1 MTYCAWT
8 SPSDK
13 RLNKKKM
20 ITKTYNRITDVPV
33 DELKRMMAEY
43 GRQKS
48 KTVRSSRK
56 YLRSIG
62 MVIKTDGT
70 VITSHSTTLKH

>member
-1 MTYCAWT
+1 
-8 SPSDK
+8 
-13 RLNKKKM
+13 M
-20 ITKTYNRITDVPV
+20 ITKPRNRITDVPV
-33 DELKRMMAEY
+33 DELQRMMGEY

-70 VITSHSTTLKH
+70 VITSHSPERHDTR